1 MKKFV
6 YCENMN
12 FYNHYHIN
20 DEYWS
25 EYWTSYQKY
34 RNVVKS
40 EFSTSATTHTTH
52 FSVMIYYVP
61 FEDIRDAKI
70 DNILE
75 IK

>member
-1 MKKFV
+1 MINTKVKVINNSSSYHFQEDVNKFL
-6 YCENMN
+6 ET
-12 FYNHYHIN
+12 I
-20 DEYWS
+20 D
-25 EYWTSYQKY
+25 TRQI
-34 RNVVKS
+34 VKS

>member
-1 MKKFV
+1 MINTQVKVINNSNSYNFEKEVNKFL
-6 YCENMN
+6 ET
-12 FYNHYHIN
+12 I
-20 DEYWS
+20 D
-25 EYWTSYQKY
+25 TRQI
-34 RNVVKS
+34 VKS
-40 EFSTSATTHTTH
+40 EFSTSGTNHNTT

>member
-1 MKKFV
+1 MINTQVKV
-6 YCENMN
+6 INNSNSYN
-12 FYNHYHIN
+12 FEQEVNRFLETI
-20 DEYWS
+20 D
-25 EYWTSYQKY
+25 TRQI
-34 RNVVKS
+34 VKS
-40 EFSTSATTHTTH
+40 EFSTSATNHTTN